1 MEEIE
6 KEYLRFLRE
15 RHKIMEST
23 KEMKIE
29 VGDVVLIKG
38 GEKNKGKCSNIG
50 TVEELLKSKNDVIR
64 ASMRYWCH
72 TISYQFCICIHSN
85 CTARWKNQQLIQ
97 EYKPQE
103 TKFRLTAAAIAEM
116 RTRVA

>member
-15 RHKIMEST
+15 RHNIMQST

-38 GEKNKGKCSNIG
+38 GEKYKGKCSNIG
-50 TVEELLKSKNDVIR
+50 TAEELLKCKNEAIR
-64 ASMRYWCH
+64 ASIRY
-72 TISYQFCICIHSN
+72 
-85 CTARWKNQQLIQ
+85 
-97 EYKPQE
+97 
-103 TKFRLTAAAIAEM
+103 
-116 RTRVA
+116 